1 MDEVLDMKNTPFI
14 KAIENAKTD
23 FEQKGYTV
31 KLTGVEKCYLSG
43 FQNTDTPM
51 TDLAL
56 VTCLD
61 NQNRSYR
68 VYNSLIKR
76 AAKELDLKKAV
87 WIIVFRL
94 NIGLEMVAEIVEH
107 TDQLELLYQQMKRKL
122 NKK

>member
-1 MDEVLDMKNTPFI
+1 
-14 KAIENAKTD
+14 
-23 FEQKGYTV
+23 
-31 KLTGVEKCYLSG
+31 
-43 FQNTDTPM
+43 M

-107 TDQLELLYQQMKRKL
+107 TDQLELLYQQMKREL
-122 NKK
+122 TE